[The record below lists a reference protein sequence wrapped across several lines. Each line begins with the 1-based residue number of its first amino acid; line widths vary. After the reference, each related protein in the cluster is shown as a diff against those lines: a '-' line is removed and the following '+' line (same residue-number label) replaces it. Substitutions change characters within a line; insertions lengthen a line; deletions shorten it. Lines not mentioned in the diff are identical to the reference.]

1 MFKIYKK
8 VFCKDGFTMS
18 VQAGETS
25 YSTPR
30 KPNATRYVE
39 VEVGY
44 PNEKEDLLLKYAEDP
59 DAPTETVYAYVPSP
73 IVALVI
79 AKHGGM
85 IDGELPPGVAK
96 LEAHF

>member
-1 MFKIYKK
+1 MFDIKMNKK

-25 YSTPR
+25 YCTPR
-30 KPNATRYVE
+30 KSNAKRYTQ
-39 VEVGY
+39 VEVGF
-44 PNEKEDLLLKYAEDP
+44 PNEKEDLLLQYAENP
-59 DAPTETVYAYVPSP
+59 DNPTDTVYAYVPCA
-73 IVALVI
+73 IVSLV
-79 AKHGGM
+79 